1 MPVGEVCMCWK
12 ASQGLNEVDIG
23 GKQGQEKTSCQSG
36 HNNAGGR
43 KDDGDD
49 GKPLSA
55 CPSSIE

>member
-1 MPVGEVCMCWK
+1 MCWK

-23 GKQGQEKTSCQSG
+23 GKQGQEETSCQSG